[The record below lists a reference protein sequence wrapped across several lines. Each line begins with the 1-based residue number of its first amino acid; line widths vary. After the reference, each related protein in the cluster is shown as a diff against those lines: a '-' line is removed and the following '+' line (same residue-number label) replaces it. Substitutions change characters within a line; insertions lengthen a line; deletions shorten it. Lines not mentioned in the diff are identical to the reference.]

1 METLK
6 NNYELLG
13 LSEISVCYRP
23 SFKASQR
30 PQVTSASAAY
40 ELFLHSWDLGKI
52 GFLEEFKVLLL
63 NRANRVLGLF
73 TVSQGGI
80 SGTVADPKVIFATAL
95 KCGSPSLILAHNHP
109 SAGLKPSQEDL
120 NLTRQLAQ
128 GAKLLDIQIL
138 DHLIVTEEAYF
149 SFADERLL

>member
-1 METLK
+1 METLN

-30 PQVTSASAAY
+30 PQVTSASSAY
-40 ELFLHSWDLGKI
+40 ELFLNSWDLGKI

-95 KCGSPSLILAHNHP
+95 KCGSSSLILAHNHP
-109 SAGLKPSQEDL
+109 SAGLKPSQED
-120 NLTRQLAQ
+120 TRNLAQ

-149 SFADERLL
+149 SFADESLL